1 MLPDPLDPLEPWA
14 DMSPAERLEQL
25 HLETW
30 EKYQMLRRLVEE
42 YARAHD
48 SKQVERDL
56 LDITATVDRT
66 NP

>member
-1 MLPDPLDPLEPWA
+1 
-14 DMSPAERLEQL
+14 MSPAERLEQL